1 MTAASDT
8 YSYDASAGKSFSIP
22 VYVTNNGKGQA
33 LTGVSLSASAPSG
46 WTVTTS
52 PDQINSIKAGET
64 QAFTITVVPP
74 ANIVAGDYEVDV
86 NVVSDQ
92 QTTTKTYRITVGT
105 SSIIPYVGGVIV
117 IAIIGGLVIM
127 YRKYGRR

>member
-8 YSYDASAGKSFSIP
+8 YSYDAQPGKAFTIP
-22 VYVTNNGKGQA
+22 VYVTNSGKGQA
-33 LTGVSLSASAPSG
+33 LTDVQLSVSAPSG

-52 PDQINSIKAGET
+52 PDQYASIKAGET
-64 QAFTITVVPP
+64 QAFTVSVVPP

-86 NVVSDQ
+86 DVVSDQ
-92 QTTTKTYRITVGT
+92 QSTTKTYRITVQT
-105 SSIIPYVGGVIV
+105 SSIIPYIGGAIV
-117 IAIIGGLVIM
+117 LLIVGGLVFM